1 MHPHA
6 VVFSRIEERIK
17 NMAPLRIETYVVG
30 PVQTNCYFA
39 VNEDTDEVI
48 VIDPGASARQL
59 AAKVKEEG
67 LKPAAI
73 LLTHGHFDHATGAG
87 ELSELLG
94 VKVYAFEKEKET
106 LENPQ
111 LNLSGWQGSSLIYHA
126 DCFLKDEQ
134 ELDLAGFHIRVLFTP
149 GHTVGGCCYYFP
161 YQNVVFSGDT
171 LFQTSVGRTDFP
183 RGSMSDL
190 VNGIRTKLMPLPDET
205 AVYTGHGDMTTIG
218 TERKYNPYL

>member
-1 MHPHA
+1 M
-6 VVFSRIEERIK
+6 
-17 NMAPLRIETYVVG
+17 
-30 PVQTNCYFA
+30 
-39 VNEDTDEVI
+39 
-48 VIDPGASARQL
+48 
-59 AAKVKEEG
+59 
-67 LKPAAI
+67 
-73 LLTHGHFDHATGAG
+73 
-87 ELSELLG
+87 
-94 VKVYAFEKEKET
+94 
-106 LENPQ
+106 
-111 LNLSGWQGSSLIYHA
+111 
-126 DCFLKDEQ
+126 KDEQ